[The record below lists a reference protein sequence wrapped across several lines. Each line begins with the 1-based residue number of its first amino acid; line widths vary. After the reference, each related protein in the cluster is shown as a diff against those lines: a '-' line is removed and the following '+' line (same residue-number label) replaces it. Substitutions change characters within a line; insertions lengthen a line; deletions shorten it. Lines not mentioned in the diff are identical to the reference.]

1 MGNVRSVDGIS
12 FLYPNIR
19 VSTADGKEKGPMDP
33 QSPITRGEHEEFRR
47 RMEEDHERTNKRLL
61 ILEETVK
68 RIGDLTVSIEKLAT
82 NMQNMTDVQK
92 EQGQKLED
100 LESRDGKMWRKIVGH
115 LATSIISIILG
126 YIFARIGIV

>member
-1 MGNVRSVDGIS
+1 
-12 FLYPNIR
+12 
-19 VSTADGKEKGPMDP
+19 MDP

-115 LATSIISIILG
+115 LATSIISIIVG